1 MTVLRNLRRILVAV
15 GGAFLVLLGILGTAL
30 PVIPGMVF
38 LGAGLLLWSTEFPWA
53 QRLLSRLRQWVKDRQ
68 DRGRNTGRLEFG
80 SGSDV
85 TGEEEGG

>member
-30 PVIPGMVF
+30 PVIPGMVL

-53 QRLLSRLRQWVKDRQ
+53 QRLLSRLRQWMKDRQ
-68 DRGRNTGRLEFG
+68 DQVRKTGMLGFG